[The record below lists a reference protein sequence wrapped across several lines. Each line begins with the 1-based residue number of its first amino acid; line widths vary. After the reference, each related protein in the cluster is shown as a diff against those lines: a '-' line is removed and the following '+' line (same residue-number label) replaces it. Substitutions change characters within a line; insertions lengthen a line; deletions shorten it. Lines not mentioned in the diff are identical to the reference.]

1 MSLAAI
7 VEALEAELGTLAPD
21 VKFKDGPEHL
31 VEGAPPRIVAVPT
44 EELLGPAEEYW
55 TSSVRVLA
63 QREASVEFHLWAK
76 TRAGAE
82 MLIATLV
89 TALERSVGKAYRLG
103 TGRWITQDA
112 EALMKHGRAYVL
124 PVTFAIPVPLVEDAA
139 SQEATIGGTD
149 TSDVAL
155 AESVVTEP

>member
-7 VEALEAELGTLAPD
+7 MEALEAEIGTLAPD

-44 EELLGPAEEYW
+44 EEPFESPEEFWIEGPHA
-55 TSSVRVLA
+55 LA
-63 QREASVEFHLWAK
+63 QRQAAVEFHVWGK
-76 TRAGAE
+76 NRATTE
-82 MLIATLV
+82 QLIAVLIS
-89 TALERSVGKAYRLG
+89 AFERCVGKAYRLG
-103 TGRWITQDA
+103 TGRWVNQDA

-124 PVTFAIPVPLVEDAA
+124 LATFPIPVLEAS

-155 AESVVTEP
+155 TESVVTEP